1 METWISFV
9 IIAQGIW
16 AFTSLIDKFVIS
28 KSYIK
33 NPLVYIVL
41 NGFTNVLLIFLLPFV
56 DFEPLNLI
64 NFLIALLSSTAVTI
78 GIILYYK
85 AVQYEEIS
93 RITILNQLI
102 PVFVLVLSFLIL
114 NESLPSSNFIG
125 FIFLL
130 SAGLVVSY
138 KKIGTRLKISRAFY
152 LMFISAIFIAVAYVS
167 AKHIFNVT
175 TFWSAVLWLRL
186 TSFVALVVLFAPSV
200 RKEFIE
206 TFTGMKNSIKGL
218 LGLKMTVDFI
228 AFIISDFAILLGP
241 VSLVSALSASSSPL
255 LVFVLALL
263 TTLYF
268 PKILKED
275 ISRKNILIKLL
286 AILLIIIDIIFVNL

>member
-1 METWISFV
+1 MESWVFFV
-9 IIAQGIW
+9 LIAQGIW

-33 NPLVYIVL
+33 NPLVYIIL
-41 NGFTNVLLIFLLPFV
+41 NGLTNILLVFLLPFV
-56 DFEPLNLI
+56 DFKPLNLI
-64 NFLIALLSSTAVTI
+64 NFLIASLSSTAVTI

-114 NESLPSSNFIG
+114 NESLSSSNFIG

-167 AKHIFNVT
+167 AKHIFNVAP
-175 TFWSAVLWLRL
+175 FWSAVLWLRL
-186 TSFVALVVLFAPSV
+186 TSFVALVVLFIPSIK
-200 RKEFIE
+200 KEFIE

-286 AILLIIIDIIFVNL
+286 AILLIIIGIIFVNL